1 MTAAVKGPSVAA
13 PVQHAK
19 APATRIA
26 IGVIAGCMLYEMM
39 AYGILI
45 SSFTF
50 FVDIWV
56 REFNATHSSVM
67 LCITLMILCSAVVA
81 PLIGAALDRYSARY
95 LTTAAILGLA
105 VALLCL
111 SVARELYHLLAIYA
125 LLVSPIVN
133 MLGTGSSH
141 PLAARWFPHR
151 PGRAIGIVTLGIAI
165 GGVLIPPVVIVLL
178 GEYEWRTVLRLLA
191 LVVAFIGAPICF
203 ALVRDGEKRAQAS
216 ADNVA
221 PSDWTIGRLLRDPS
235 LWMLMMAIVPLV
247 AVFNTFQVHLAVY
260 AREEQLSLQQAAF
273 LVSTLSFAAVIGKFL
288 GGALSDRFSTPV
300 LLIASGTTIFLG
312 LLFASFVD
320 YGMTGKVIA
329 MLLIGIPGGGGLTLM
344 GAALCRMYGPQS
356 LGRAVGCAVVPLS
369 LCGFA
374 APAVAIIRDQ
384 LGDYDTTFLALT
396 FIIIPTIVSA
406 VLIQLRHSR
415 TVRAS

>member
-1 MTAAVKGPSVAA
+1 
-13 PVQHAK
+13 
-19 APATRIA
+19 
-26 IGVIAGCMLYEMM
+26 
-39 AYGILI
+39 
-45 SSFTF
+45 
-50 FVDIWV
+50 
-56 REFNATHSSVM
+56 M

-95 LTTAAILGLA
+95 LTTAAIFGLA

-203 ALVRDGEKRAQAS
+203 ALERDGEKRAQAS